1 MRIDLVITE
10 LNVGGAERCLTEL
23 ALALHRRGD
32 RVRVASI
39 APLPHGD
46 QAALVDRLRA
56 AGITV
61 QSAGCGRTWQ
71 APRAVRFFRRWFAQG
86 RPDVVQTMLYHAN
99 VVGTLAARL
108 AGVPRCIGGVRVA
121 EPKPLRLWIEGR
133 AARRMDAVVCVSQA
147 VRTFVQHAW
156 GAAAPPMV
164 VIGNAID
171 VGQVDAVPPADWS
184 EFGWPGDAA
193 VLLFVGR
200 LHHQKGIDLLV
211 QAAEPLL
218 DRHPE
223 MRCLIAGEG
232 PQRPIAEAFADRW
245 GNSRVR
251 LAGWRRDVLELIK
264 ACRLLVLPSRYEG
277 MPNAVL
283 EAMAA
288 GRPVAVTRV
297 EGVSELLGERFAEQS
312 CAPED
317 SRALSQL
324 IARLWTSPATCHE
337 LGQHNRR
344 QAEARFDLDA
354 VALQYRQIYAANP
367 ARPD

>member
-32 RVRVASI
+32 QIRVASI
-39 APLPHGD
+39 APLPHGE
-46 QAALVDRLRA
+46 QTALVDRLGA

-61 QSAGCGRTWQ
+61 QSADCQRTWQ

-86 RPDVVQTMLYHAN
+86 RPEVVQTMLYHAN
-99 VVGTLAARL
+99 VLGTLAARS

-147 VRTFVQHAW
+147 VQTFVQQAW
-156 GAAAPPMV
+156 GAAAPPTV

-171 VGQVDAVPPADWS
+171 VSRVDAVPPADWS

-218 DRHPE
+218 DRHRE
-223 MRCLIAGEG
+223 MRCLIVGEG
-232 PQRPIAEAFADRW
+232 PQRPLAESFARRW
-245 GNSRVR
+245 GGSRVQV
-251 LAGWRRDVLELIK
+251 AGWRRDALGLIK

-297 EGVSELLGERFAEQS
+297 EGVAELLGNQLAEQS
-312 CAPED
+312 CPPED
-317 SRALSQL
+317 PIALSQL
-324 IARLWTSPATCHE
+324 IARLWNAPATRRQ
-337 LGQHNRR
+337 LGQLNRQ
-344 QAEARFDLDA
+344 QAATRFDLDA
-354 VALQYRQIYAANP
+354 VAHQYRQIYASDP
-367 ARPD
+367 GHLG

>member
-23 ALALHRRGD
+23 ALALHRHGD
-32 RVRVASI
+32 RVRVGSI
-39 APLPHGD
+39 APLPSGD
-46 QAALVDRLRA
+46 QAALVDRLRDC
-56 AGITV
+56 GITV
-61 QSAGCGRTWQ
+61 QSADCKRTWQ
-71 APRAVRFFRRWFAQG
+71 APRAVRFFRRWFAQE

-99 VVGTLAARL
+99 VLGTLAARS

-121 EPKPLRLWIEGR
+121 EPKPRRLWIEGR
-133 AARRMDAVVCVSQA
+133 AAQRMDAVVCVSQS

-156 GAAAPPMV
+156 GAAAPPTV

-171 VGQVDAVPPADWS
+171 VGHVDAVPPADWS

-200 LHHQKGIDLLV
+200 LHHQKGIDVLV
-211 QAAEPLL
+211 EAAEPLL
-218 DRHPE
+218 ERHPE
-223 MRCLIAGEG
+223 MRCLIVGEG
-232 PQRPIAEAFADRW
+232 PQRPVAETFAHRW
-245 GNSRVR
+245 GGSRVQV
-251 LAGWRRDVLELIK
+251 AGWRRDALGLIK

-297 EGVSELLGERFAEQS
+297 EGVAELLADQLTAQS
-312 CAPED
+312 CPPED
-317 SRALSQL
+317 PVALSQL
-324 IARLWTSPATCHE
+324 IAQLWNSPAKCRE
-337 LGQHNRR
+337 LGQHNRQ
-344 QAEARFDLDA
+344 QAESRFDLDA
-354 VALQYRQIYAANP
+354 VASQYRQLYATGPSQAI
-367 ARPD
+367 